1 MLDSSSTSISVL
13 LSEALK
19 NKIGSALE
27 NFAAKSQQQIT
38 LLTPE
43 VAPSSSGTYPINLA
57 FISRDVTGQST
68 KNDLKEPLLR
78 FYDILR
84 NSPDLK
90 WVHAHSAGADRPIYP
105 ELMAKGVKVTTSSG
119 ANADAVAH
127 TALGAILALGRQF
140 KSLFESQQ
148 KRQWTPVLNN
158 PHVHSFKNKKV
169 MIIGWGPIGQELS
182 KCLCAMDMNV
192 LVVTRSPSKYQDSLS
207 HIEMI
212 GLEDLK
218 SHVSGMD
225 YLVLACPLTDQT
237 HSLIDANIFSLMKP
251 DSYLVNVSRGEVVDQ
266 LALIEALQKRK
277 ILGAFLDVFQVE
289 PLDPDSVL
297 WDLPNVIVSPHTA
310 GHFSGHNSA
319 VEQIFIHN
327 FEKYIY
333 GQVMLNEVSFGVNS

>member
-1 MLDSSSTSISVL
+1 MLDSSSNSIGIL
-13 LSEALK
+13 LSDALK
-19 NKIGSALE
+19 NKIGGALE
-27 NFAAKSQQQIT
+27 NLAAKSQQQIT

-78 FYDILR
+78 FYEILR
-84 NSPDLK
+84 NSPHLK

-105 ELMAKGVKVTTSSG
+105 ELMAKGIKVTTSSG

-140 KSLFESQQ
+140 KFLFESQE

-158 PHVHSFKNKKV
+158 PHVHSFKKKKV

-182 KCLCAMDMNV
+182 KCLRAMDMDV
-192 LVVTRSPSKYQDSLS
+192 LVVTRSPSKYQDTLS

-212 GLEDLK
+212 GFEDLK
-218 SHVSGMD
+218 SHVIDVD

-237 HSLIDANIFSLMKP
+237 RSLINSNILNLMKP
-251 DSYLVNVSRGEVVDQ
+251 ESYLINVARGEVVDQ
-266 LALIEALQKRK
+266 PALIEALQSKK

-289 PLDPDSVL
+289 PLDPNSVL
-297 WDLPNVIVSPHTA
+297 WDLPNVIISPHTA
-310 GHFSGHNSA
+310 GHFSGHNSE

-327 FEKYIY
+327 FEKYIH
-333 GQVMLNEVSFGVNS
+333 GQPMMNQVSF

>member
-1 MLDSSSTSISVL
+1 MLDSSSNSIGIL
-13 LSEALK
+13 LSDALK
-19 NKIGSALE
+19 NKIGGALE
-27 NFAAKSQQQIT
+27 NLAAKSQQQIT
-38 LLTPE
+38 LLTPK

-78 FYDILR
+78 FYEILR
-84 NSPDLK
+84 NSPHLK

-105 ELMAKGVKVTTSSG
+105 ELMAKGIKVTTSSG

-140 KSLFESQQ
+140 KFLFESQQ
-148 KRQWTPVLNN
+148 KRLWTPVLNN
-158 PHVHSFKNKKV
+158 PHVHSFKKKKV

-182 KCLCAMDMNV
+182 KCLRAMDMDV
-192 LVVTRSPSKYQDSLS
+192 LVVTRSPSKYQDTLS

-212 GLEDLK
+212 GFEDLK
-218 SHVSGMD
+218 SHVIDVD

-237 HSLIDANIFSLMKP
+237 RSLINSNILNLMKP
-251 DSYLVNVSRGEVVDQ
+251 ESYLINVARGEVVDQ
-266 LALIEALQKRK
+266 PALIEALQSKK

-289 PLDPDSVL
+289 PLDPNSVL
-297 WDLPNVIVSPHTA
+297 WDLPNVIISPHTA

-327 FEKYIY
+327 FEKYIH
-333 GQVMLNEVSFGVNS
+333 GQPMMNQVSF